1 MKVTQTIELE
11 DNERLAIQKVLGIC
25 DEISDI
31 AHCSMVDV
39 FDYLSEVAGVIGKN
53 KYSIGSILD
62 IHDIRLG

>member
-11 DNERLAIQKVLGIC
+11 DKERLAIQKVLGIC

-39 FDYLSEVAGVIGKN
+39 FEYLSDVAGVTGEYSYSLGSTLNIAEIG
-53 KYSIGSILD
+53 
-62 IHDIRLG
+62 